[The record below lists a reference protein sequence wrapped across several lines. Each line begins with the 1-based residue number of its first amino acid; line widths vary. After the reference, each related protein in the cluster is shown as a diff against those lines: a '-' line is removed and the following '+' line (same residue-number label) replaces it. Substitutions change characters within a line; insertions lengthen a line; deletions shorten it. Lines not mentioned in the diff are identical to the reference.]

1 MGMIDSVLAELDREA
16 KTTERVFERI
26 PEDKLGWRPHEKS
39 MSLGQLALH
48 IANTPGAI
56 SAMAIPDTFE
66 IRPSAFKERPV
77 PANRTEVFET
87 YRQGLAAAKESLSKL
102 DDATLMATWQ
112 LTQDGK
118 PLMAVPRIGFLR
130 SIMLN
135 HSYHHRGQ
143 LSVYLRLLNVP
154 VPSIYGPSADES
166 PFG

>member
-1 MGMIDSVLAELDREA
+1 MGMIESVLAELDREA

-26 PEDKLGWRPHEKS
+26 PDDKLSWKPHEKS

-48 IANTPGAI
+48 LANTPGAI
-56 SAMAIPDTFE
+56 AAMAIPDTFE
-66 IRPSAFKERPV
+66 IKPNAFKERPV
-77 PANRTEVFET
+77 PANKAEVVET
-87 YRQGLAAAKESLSKL
+87 YRKGLATAKDALSKL
-102 DDATLMATWQ
+102 NDSDLLATWQ
-112 LTQDGK
+112 LTREGK

-143 LSVYLRLLNVP
+143 LSVYLRLLNVS
-154 VPSIYGPSADES
+154 VPSIYGPSADEN